1 MSEYQTSFRN
11 YIWWVGVALLA
22 GCSSTDFLGS
32 VKDSPIA
39 SLVVGDTYPDEYLQK
54 VEAANRSARRQEQLE
69 TNTPTERAYNT
80 VSGRYEFVP
89 ADTEQRWNEKE
100 QRWEFTPTR
109 KP

>member
-1 MSEYQTSFRN
+1 MASFSSSTR
-11 YIWWVGVALLA
+11 ICLWLCGAAILT
-22 GCSSTDFLGS
+22 GCSSTDFSGS

-54 VEAANRSARRQEQLE
+54 VEAANRSAREQEQLE
-69 TNTPTERAYNT
+69 TNAPTERAYNT

-89 ADTEQRWNEKE
+89 PDTEQRWNEKD

-109 KP
+109 NP